1 MASTKIDG
9 IIEAVRYT
17 SGGVLIVVR
26 SYERHGAVWSDRIL
40 LDRKELVEQLKK
52 GKRFVTGVR
61 KAYLGSVFETGPA
74 VHYSDEHIVTNG
86 QTTGRDLLVGVSV
99 F

>member
-1 MASTKIDG
+1 MESAETHPAPHAG
-9 IIEAVRYT
+9 ELR
-17 SGGVLIVVR
+17 GV
-26 SYERHGAVWSDRIL
+26 EE
-40 LDRKELVEQLKK
+40 RKELVEQLKK

-74 VHYSDEHIVTNG
+74 VHYTDEHIVTNG
-86 QTTGRDLLVGVSV
+86 QAAARDLLVGVSV

>member
-1 MASTKIDG
+1 MAGKKIDG
-9 IIEAVRYT
+9 VIEAVRYS
-17 SGGVLIVVR
+17 SGGVLSVAR
-26 SYERHGAVWSDRIL
+26 SYERHGAVWSDRVL
-40 LDRKELVEQLKK
+40 LERKELVEQLKK

-74 VHYSDEHIVTNG
+74 VHYTDEHIVTDG
-86 QTTGRDLLVGVSV
+86 QAAKRDLLVGVSV